1 MHLFSIGY
9 PWKACLGFTIQ
20 GRRVALNF
28 LPFGAYLKDN
38 LMDVYFPQNGLQEVG
53 HFYYDKE
60 KNNLGFTLKLK
71 KRWEEIEVKNLQK
84 NINKI
89 EKIELANLKDKQLLK
104 IFNEFSGIYIS
115 FWREAIFLDSFD
127 VISESILDEAL
138 EEENKNI
145 KKDNLA
151 ILTSVEELSWAQKER
166 KEFIELIF
174 SVKRD
179 RKLLKF
185 LRSNLENL
193 ENNIP
198 DLFPDF
204 LNQLQDHANKYHW
217 MYNDY
222 AIIKNLD
229 WKFFFK
235 NIIELLRD
243 KKLLEKEKRAI
254 DFALRTKEYKRNIF
268 KKLKF
273 SSRFINIINFL
284 TILVSWRDSRKAY
297 SQMANRAL
305 SRFTEEFRK
314 RMGLGKREVEYF
326 WWWEIKD
333 FLDNKKDTRKLYKKR
348 KNGMF
353 CVGDP
358 TKSIFYGKEA
368 KEVQSFMTQLLS
380 SKKDL
385 TGRAVF
391 GGIVRG
397 KAKIILSQK
406 DFYKMETGDI
416 IIASNTRPEYV
427 PIMKIAGALVSEE
440 GGLTC
445 HTAIVARELKIP
457 AIVGVQGAIATLKDG
472 DLVEVDAKKGVVK
485 ILKRKI

>member
-1 MHLFSIGY
+1 M
-9 PWKACLGFTIQ
+9 
-20 GRRVALNF
+20 
-28 LPFGAYLKDN
+28 
-38 LMDVYFPQNGLQEVG
+38 
-53 HFYYDKE
+53 
-60 KNNLGFTLKLK
+60 
-71 KRWEEIEVKNLQK
+71 
-84 NINKI
+84 
-89 EKIELANLKDKQLLK
+89 
-104 IFNEFSGIYIS
+104 
-115 FWREAIFLDSFD
+115 
-127 VISESILDEAL
+127 
-138 EEENKNI
+138 
-145 KKDNLA
+145 
-151 ILTSVEELSWAQKER
+151 
-166 KEFIELIF
+166 
-174 SVKRD
+174 
-179 RKLLKF
+179 
-185 LRSNLENL
+185 
-193 ENNIP
+193 
-198 DLFPDF
+198 
-204 LNQLQDHANKYHW
+204 
-217 MYNDY
+217 
-222 AIIKNLD
+222 
-229 WKFFFK
+229 
-235 NIIELLRD
+235 
-243 KKLLEKEKRAI
+243 
-254 DFALRTKEYKRNIF
+254 
-268 KKLKF
+268 
-273 SSRFINIINFL
+273 
-284 TILVSWRDSRKAY
+284 SWRDSRKAY

-445 HTAIVARELKIP
+445 HRAVAIVTNEGGITCHAAIVARELKIP